1 MNLEKVKEKCKEMG
15 SKELMRVIAKYA
27 EANLSDQDRYIA
39 NPVIHCATEEI
50 EARRKKY
57 YEEKENEGL

>member
-15 SKELMRVIAKYA
+15 SKELMRGIAKYA

-39 NPVIHCATEEI
+39 NPVIHCSTEEI
-50 EARRKKY
+50 K
-57 YEEKENEGL
+57 